1 MLIFNALSYNLRAMS
16 KFHKKRGK
24 AKPTISTASLPD
36 IVFILLF
43 FFMVITK
50 MRETELMVSVQ
61 VPKATELEKLQQ
73 KSLVHFIYI
82 GRPQARY
89 QEVYGTAPRIQ
100 LNDRFSK
107 LEDLPIFVENHKQTV
122 SFNLRKR
129 VTSSLRVDGKI
140 TMGIVQDV
148 KTQLRK
154 IGQLKVNYAATK
166 RVDRRKR

>member
-1 MLIFNALSYNLRAMS
+1 MS
-16 KFHKKRGK
+16 KFQKKRGK

-50 MRETELMVSVQ
+50 LRETDLMVKVQ
-61 VPKATELEKLQQ
+61 VPQATELEKLEQ
-73 KSLVHFIYI
+73 KSLVHHIFV
-82 GRPQARY
+82 GRPLERY

-100 LNDRFSK
+100 LDDKFARV
-107 LEDLPIFVENHKQTV
+107 EDLPIFVENHKQTV
-122 SFNLRKR
+122 PLNLRKR

-154 IGQLKVNYAATK
+154 IGQLKLNYATRK
-166 RVDRRKR
+166 RVDRKK

>member
-1 MLIFNALSYNLRAMS
+1 MS
-16 KFHKKRGK
+16 KFQKKRGK
-24 AKPTISTASLPD
+24 SQPAISTASLPD

-50 MRETELMVSVQ
+50 LRETELMVSVQ
-61 VPKATELEKLQQ
+61 VPKATELEKLEQ
-73 KSLVHFIYI
+73 KSLVHYIYI
-82 GRPQARY
+82 GRPQKRY

-100 LNDRFSK
+100 LNDRFARI
-107 LEDLPIFVENHKQTV
+107 EDLPIFVENHKSSVQPGL
-122 SFNLRKR
+122 SKR

-166 RVDRRKR
+166 KVDKK

>member
-1 MLIFNALSYNLRAMS
+1 
-16 KFHKKRGK
+16 
-24 AKPTISTASLPD
+24 
-36 IVFILLF
+36 
-43 FFMVITK
+43 
-50 MRETELMVSVQ
+50 MRETELMVSVS
-61 VPKATELEKLQQ
+61 VPKATELEKLEQ
-73 KSLVHFIYI
+73 KSLVHYIYI

-100 LNDRFSK
+100 LNDRFAQVT
-107 LEDLPIFVENHKQTV
+107 DLPIFVENHKQSV
-122 SFNLRKR
+122 PAGLSKR

-166 RVDRRKR
+166 KVDRKK

>member
-1 MLIFNALSYNLRAMS
+1 MS
-16 KFHKKRGK
+16 KFSKKRGK
-24 AKPTISTASLPD
+24 SQPTISTASLPD

-61 VPKATELEKLQQ
+61 VPKATELEKLEQ

-82 GRPQARY
+82 GRPHSRY
-89 QEVYGTAPRIQ
+89 QEIYGTAPRIQ
-100 LNDRFSK
+100 LDDKFATVQ
-107 LEDLPIFVENHKQTV
+107 DLPIFVENHKQTV
-122 SFNLRKR
+122 PINLRKR

-154 IGQLKVNYAATK
+154 IGQLKLNYAAGVK
-166 RVDRRKR
+166 QVKKN